1 MVASL
6 VGIGATLW
14 IERRR
19 AEQAQAA
26 TDREVRIA
34 ARAVVLGLATRQA
47 EFESVI
53 DDALTPAG
61 GLVGGRDAW
70 ERHEATLLGHLKQD
84 EFMQVAAVYTRML
97 IFQRAFFELY
107 EFEDGTDRVRATPP
121 KSVDQLKKLL
131 DAVDDALRALYSR
144 AVDD

>member
-1 MVASL
+1 
-6 VGIGATLW
+6 
-14 IERRR
+14 
-19 AEQAQAA
+19 
-26 TDREVRIA
+26 
-34 ARAVVLGLATRQA
+34 
-47 EFESVI
+47 
-53 DDALTPAG
+53 
-61 GLVGGRDAW
+61 
-70 ERHEATLLGHLKQD
+70 
-84 EFMQVAAVYTRML
+84 MQVAAVYTRML